1 VAEARRTRHPRR
13 RALAPGAIAALAIL
27 VGTSGCDPMR
37 DAEQNAHE
45 ACAKQGKQAVILD
58 EHRNDSAL
66 TRTAA
71 VTLVCV
77 DPKDLVHTTDAFGAL
92 LYADARTKGAVV
104 VGITPGSIA
113 DKAYLKVEDVIYE
126 FGGTEIGSAAELRT
140 AVLAVPNG
148 QQVLIKFHRTRYE
161 RGAYA
166 QF

>member
-1 VAEARRTRHPRR
+1 MAEGCRTRCRVL
-13 RALAPGAIAALAIL
+13 ALAAIAGLAIL
-27 VGTSGCDPMR
+27 VAASGCDPMR
-37 DAEQNAHE
+37 DAEQNAHA
-45 ACAKQGKQAVILD
+45 ACAKQGKQAVVLD
-58 EHRNDSAL
+58 EHSHDSGL
-66 TRTAA
+66 TRSAS

-77 DPKDLVHTTDAFGAL
+77 DPQSLVHTTDAFGVV
-92 LYADARTKGAVV
+92 LYADAQVKGAVV

-126 FGGTEIGSAAELRT
+126 FGDTSIGSAAELRT
-140 AVLAVPNG
+140 AVLAVPAG

>member
-1 VAEARRTRHPRR
+1 
-13 RALAPGAIAALAIL
+13 
-27 VGTSGCDPMR
+27 MR

-126 FGGTEIGSAAELRT
+126 FGGTAPRESPQQPRLVARAAAHRAPGS
-140 AVLAVPNG
+140 
-148 QQVLIKFHRTRYE
+148 QVRRRATSPRHGRDRDPRPGPATNRWARK
-161 RGAYA
+161 
-166 QF
+166 